1 MDKKNT
7 LIITLIILA
16 FLGFALFFLN
26 QMRLSEKENILAEQ
40 ANEFEKQQEILLLA
54 QKEMQA
60 QNEESARLAKQA
72 DEARRMAEAQ
82 AEKERLERQRLVEEL
97 NARLQTEAAER
108 KAAEE
113 AQLALAEKMKAL
125 EEAQLEAQ
133 AALAALEAS
142 STVGTI
148 DETAGL
154 KAKIEAQEQSLV
166 ALSEENQALKE
177 KTELLES
184 RQIATEEAIVEA
196 GGRID
201 LPYPEIRSPNI
212 RRREA
217 IYFKE
222 RILGKPGGS

>member
-7 LIITLIILA
+7 LIATLIILA
-16 FLGFALFFLN
+16 ILGFALFFLN

-54 QKEMQA
+54 QKEMQE
-60 QNEESARLAKQA
+60 QNAESARLAKQA

-82 AEKERLERQRLVEEL
+82 AEKERLERQRLVDEL
-97 NARLQTEAAER
+97 NARLLAEAADR

-113 AQLALAEKMKAL
+113 AQLALAKKMKAL

-142 STVGTI
+142 STVGAL

-154 KAKIEAQEQSLV
+154 KAKIEAQEQSL
-166 ALSEENQALKE
+166 ATLSQENQALKE
-177 KTELLES
+177 KTQLLES
-184 RQIATEEAIVEA
+184 RQIATEEAIVKA

-201 LPYPEIRSPNI
+201 LPYPEIRSPNV

-222 RILGKPGGS
+222 RILGHSPGG

>member
-7 LIITLIILA
+7 LIATLIILA

-26 QMRLSEKENILAEQ
+26 QMRLSEKENIMAEQ
-40 ANEFEKQQEILLLA
+40 ASEFEKQQEILLLA

-72 DEARRMAEAQ
+72 EEARRMAEAQ
-82 AEKERLERQRLVEEL
+82 AEKERLERQRLVDEL
-97 NARLQTEAAER
+97 NARLQAEAAER

-125 EEAQLEAQ
+125 EAAQLEAQ

-142 STVGTI
+142 STVGAI

-154 KAKIEAQEQSLV
+154 KAKIEAQEQSLA
-166 ALSEENQALKE
+166 ALSQENQALKE
-177 KTELLES
+177 KTQLLES
-184 RQIATEEAIVEA
+184 RQIATEEAIVKA

-201 LPYPEIRSPNI
+201 LPYPEIRSPNV

-222 RILGKPGGS
+222 RILGNPGG

>member
-7 LIITLIILA
+7 LIATLIILA
-16 FLGFALFFLN
+16 ILGFALFFLN
-26 QMRLSEKENILAEQ
+26 QMRLSEKENIMAEQ

-54 QKEMQA
+54 QREMQA
-60 QNEESARLAKQA
+60 QKEENTRLAKQA
-72 DEARRMAEAQ
+72 EEARRMAEAQ
-82 AEKERLERQRLVEEL
+82 AEKERMERQRLVDEL
-97 NARLQTEAAER
+97 NARLQAEAAER
-108 KAAEE
+108 KAAEK

-125 EEAQLEAQ
+125 EAAQLEAQ

-142 STVGTI
+142 SAVGAI

-154 KAKIEAQEQSLV
+154 KAKIEAQKQSLA
-166 ALSEENQALKE
+166 ALSQENQALKE

-184 RQIATEEAIVEA
+184 RQIATEEAIVKA

-222 RILGKPGGS
+222 RVLGNPGG

>member
-40 ANEFEKQQEILLLA
+40 ASEFEKQQEIMLLA

-97 NARLQTEAAER
+97 NARLKAEAAER

-148 DETAGL
+148 DGTAGL
-154 KAKIEAQEQSLV
+154 KAKIEAQEQSLA
-166 ALSEENQALKE
+166 ALSQENQALKE
-177 KTELLES
+177 KTQLLES

-196 GGRID
+196 GGRVD

-222 RILGKPGGS
+222 RILGNPGG